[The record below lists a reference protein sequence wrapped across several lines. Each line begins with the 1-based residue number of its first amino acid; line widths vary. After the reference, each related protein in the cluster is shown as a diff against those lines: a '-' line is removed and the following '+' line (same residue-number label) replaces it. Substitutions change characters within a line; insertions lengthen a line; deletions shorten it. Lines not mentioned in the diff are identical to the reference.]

1 MSPVYA
7 DNTTPLNMGVE
18 ADRATLSERWEKV
31 TVGSSELLA
40 QATNEEAKASFV
52 LAHFKARLLSVG
64 FRHM

>member
-1 MSPVYA
+1 
-7 DNTTPLNMGVE
+7 MGVE